1 MKQRFTLFQK
11 IMTVIFIALEA
22 AVLACDVYRLV
33 FVDGDGKYYYIV
45 NLVLSVLL
53 LGVFL
58 MLIFDPKLCI
68 SDDETDDPQ
77 RLFPIVSASRTYMCF
92 IAVDVSAIF
101 AFVMFAAKYFENP
114 ALIVVIGGVAVF
126 VIGAV
131 KYVIDS
137 GRIGIVSEDESE
149 QEKAEDTEK
158 TEETAEAAEN
168 TEDKE
173 EAADNAEE
181 AEEAVE
187 DTEIADSTEE
197 VTDEAA
203 DTAETEETA
212 EAAEETEEAAE
223 PAESIEETAEAA
235 ESTEPAEITEDTEEN
250 TDEPLEEKAGK
261 VSQTE

>member
-11 IMTVIFIALEA
+11 VMTVIFIALEA

-33 FVDGDGKYYYIV
+33 FVDGEGKYYYIV
-45 NLVLSVLL
+45 NLVLSIIL

-68 SDDETDDPQ
+68 SDDETDDPE
-77 RLFPIVSASRTYMCF
+77 RLFPIISASRTYMCF

-114 ALIVVIGGVAVF
+114 ALIIVIGGVAVF

-137 GRIGIVSEDESE
+137 GRIGIISEDESE
-149 QEKAEDTEK
+149 EEKAEETAEPADSTEEAEVAEEAEETAEVTES
-158 TEETAEAAEN
+158 TEETAETAETAEDTEPAADTTETEEAEN
-168 TEDKE
+168 TEE
-173 EAADNAEE
+173 
-181 AEEAVE
+181 
-187 DTEIADSTEE
+187 TEISE
-197 VTDEAA
+197 VTEV
-203 DTAETEETA
+203 
-212 EAAEETEEAAE
+212 
-223 PAESIEETAEAA
+223 
-235 ESTEPAEITEDTEEN
+235 TEDIKEN
-250 TDEPLEEKAGK
+250 TDEPLEEAEK

>member
-11 IMTVIFIALEA
+11 VMTVIFIALEA

-33 FVDGDGKYYYIV
+33 FVDGEGKYYYIV
-45 NLVLSVLL
+45 NLVLSIIL

-68 SDDETDDPQ
+68 SDDETDDPE
-77 RLFPIVSASRTYMCF
+77 RLFPIISASRTYMCF

-114 ALIVVIGGVAVF
+114 ALIIVIGGVAVF

-137 GRIGIVSEDESE
+137 GRIGIISEDESE
-149 QEKAEDTEK
+149 EEKAEETAEPADSTEEAEVAEEAEETAEVTES
-158 TEETAEAAEN
+158 TEETAETAETAEDTEPAADTTETERSEN
-168 TEDKE
+168 TEE
-173 EAADNAEE
+173 
-181 AEEAVE
+181 
-187 DTEIADSTEE
+187 TEILED
-197 VTDEAA
+197 
-203 DTAETEETA
+203 
-212 EAAEETEEAAE
+212 
-223 PAESIEETAEAA
+223 
-235 ESTEPAEITEDTEEN
+235 TEDTEVTEDIKEN
-250 TDEPLEEKAGK
+250 TDEPLEESEK

>member
-11 IMTVIFIALEA
+11 VMTVIFIALEA

-33 FVDGDGKYYYIV
+33 FVDGEGKYYYIV
-45 NLVLSVLL
+45 NLVLSIIL

-68 SDDETDDPQ
+68 SDDETDDPE
-77 RLFPIVSASRTYMCF
+77 RLFPIISASRTYMCF

-114 ALIVVIGGVAVF
+114 ALIIVIGGVAVF

-137 GRIGIVSEDESE
+137 GRIGIISEDESE
-149 QEKAEDTEK
+149 EEKAEETAEPADGTEETEADEEAEETAEVTES
-158 TEETAEAAEN
+158 TEETAETAETAEDTEPAADTTETERSEN
-168 TEDKE
+168 TEE
-173 EAADNAEE
+173 
-181 AEEAVE
+181 
-187 DTEIADSTEE
+187 TEISED
-197 VTDEAA
+197 
-203 DTAETEETA
+203 
-212 EAAEETEEAAE
+212 
-223 PAESIEETAEAA
+223 
-235 ESTEPAEITEDTEEN
+235 TEDTEDIKEN
-250 TDEPLEEKAGK
+250 TDEPLEEAEK

>member
-22 AVLACDVYRLV
+22 AVLACDVYRLI

-77 RLFPIVSASRTYMCF
+77 RLFPIISASRTYMCF

-114 ALIVVIGGVAVF
+114 ALIIVIGGVAVF

-131 KYVIDS
+131 KYVVDS
-137 GRIGIVSEDESE
+137 GRIGIISEENNSAKEES
-149 QEKAEDTEK
+149 AEETEK
-158 TEETAEAAEN
+158 TEKAEEAAEN
-168 TEDKE
+168 TEPADNNDNVEETKE
-173 EAADNAEE
+173 NEDIEDTAADEIVEVEHSAEE
-181 AEEAVE
+181 KQ
-187 DTEIADSTEE
+187 
-197 VTDEAA
+197 
-203 DTAETEETA
+203 EET
-212 EAAEETEEAAE
+212 T
-223 PAESIEETAEAA
+223 
-235 ESTEPAEITEDTEEN
+235 
-250 TDEPLEEKAGK
+250 
-261 VSQTE
+261 SQTD

>member
-114 ALIVVIGGVAVF
+114 ALIVVIGGVTVF

-149 QEKAEDTEK
+149 EEKEEDTEK

-173 EAADNAEE
+173 AADNTEE

-187 DTEIADSTEE
+187 AVEDTEPADSAE
-197 VTDEAA
+197 EAA
-203 DTAETEETA
+203 DTAETEEA
-212 EAAEETEEAAE
+212 
-223 PAESIEETAEAA
+223 EETAEST
-235 ESTEPAEITEDTEEN
+235 EEPEETVENTEPAEDTEDTEEN
-250 TDEPLEEKAGK
+250 TDETLEEKAEA

>member
-22 AVLACDVYRLV
+22 AVLACDVYRLI

-77 RLFPIVSASRTYMCF
+77 RLFPIISASRTYMCF

-114 ALIVVIGGVAVF
+114 ALIIVIGGVAVF

-131 KYVIDS
+131 KYVVDS
-137 GRIGIVSEDESE
+137 GRIGIISEENNSAKE
-149 QEKAEDTEK
+149 ENAEETEK
-158 TEETAEAAEN
+158 TEKAEEAAEN
-168 TEDKE
+168 TEP
-173 EAADNAEE
+173 ADNNDNVEETKENEDIEDTAVDEIVEVDHSAEE
-181 AEEAVE
+181 KQ
-187 DTEIADSTEE
+187 
-197 VTDEAA
+197 
-203 DTAETEETA
+203 AETT
-212 EAAEETEEAAE
+212 
-223 PAESIEETAEAA
+223 
-235 ESTEPAEITEDTEEN
+235 
-250 TDEPLEEKAGK
+250 
-261 VSQTE
+261 SQTD

>member
-11 IMTVIFIALEA
+11 VMTVIFIALEA

-68 SDDETDDPQ
+68 SDDETDDPK
-77 RLFPIVSASRTYMCF
+77 RLYPIISASRTYMCF
-92 IAVDVSAIF
+92 IAVDIAAIF

-114 ALIVVIGGVAVF
+114 ALIIVIGGVAVF

-137 GRIGIVSEDESE
+137 GRIGIISEDESE
-149 QEKAEDTEK
+149 EDTEK
-158 TEETAEAAEN
+158 AEETEASEKIEETSENAETDNSTEEVETAESTKEAEN
-168 TEDKE
+168 TEETEISEDTKENTDKPL
-173 EAADNAEE
+173 EE
-181 AEEAVE
+181 AEA
-187 DTEIADSTEE
+187 
-197 VTDEAA
+197 
-203 DTAETEETA
+203 
-212 EAAEETEEAAE
+212 
-223 PAESIEETAEAA
+223 
-235 ESTEPAEITEDTEEN
+235 
-250 TDEPLEEKAGK
+250 

>member
-11 IMTVIFIALEA
+11 VMTVIFIALEA

-68 SDDETDDPQ
+68 SDDETDDPK
-77 RLFPIVSASRTYMCF
+77 RLYPIISASRTYMCF
-92 IAVDVSAIF
+92 IAVDIAAIF

-114 ALIVVIGGVAVF
+114 ALIIVIGGVAVF

-137 GRIGIVSEDESE
+137 GRIGIISEDESE
-149 QEKAEDTEK
+149 EEKAEETAEPADSTEEAEVAEEAEETAEVTES
-158 TEETAEAAEN
+158 TEETAETAETAEDTEPAADTTETERSEN
-168 TEDKE
+168 TEE
-173 EAADNAEE
+173 
-181 AEEAVE
+181 
-187 DTEIADSTEE
+187 TEILED
-197 VTDEAA
+197 
-203 DTAETEETA
+203 
-212 EAAEETEEAAE
+212 
-223 PAESIEETAEAA
+223 
-235 ESTEPAEITEDTEEN
+235 TEDTEVTEDIKEN
-250 TDEPLEEKAGK
+250 TDEPLEESEK

>member
-45 NLVLSVLL
+45 NLVLSLLL

-68 SDDETDDPQ
+68 SDDETDDPR
-77 RLFPIVSASRTYMCF
+77 RLFPIISASRTYMCF
-92 IAVDVSAIF
+92 IAVDLAAIF

-114 ALIVVIGGVAVF
+114 ALIIVIGGVAVF
-126 VIGAV
+126 VAGAV

-137 GRIGIVSEDESE
+137 GRIGIISEEDDEDPDD
-149 QEKAEDTEK
+149 KDAEDTEN
-158 TEETAEAAEN
+158 TEENEVT
-168 TEDKE
+168 
-173 EAADNAEE
+173 
-181 AEEAVE
+181 E
-187 DTEIADSTEE
+187 DTEN
-197 VTDEAA
+197 
-203 DTAETEETA
+203 
-212 EAAEETEEAAE
+212 
-223 PAESIEETAEAA
+223 
-235 ESTEPAEITEDTEEN
+235 TEDTEE
-250 TDEPLEEKAGK
+250 TAADEAVEQAAAEA